1 MPFLPLPSDHTRA
14 PSSDAQT
21 RAPLPAG
28 WYAARI
34 DNALR
39 SESRSGTPL
48 VKIVFAVEAGP
59 HTGRLVFADYYLTE
73 AARERSMRDIRNL
86 VEDVG
91 FEYDGSDEALCDEIA
106 AIVGNP
112 VDIKVA
118 VEQARDGFPA
128 HNRVRDTAKCGARV
142 PHTPTPA
149 GASASAPASASRS
162 PALPTPPPP
171 PEVDMSGA
179 ASADDMPF

>member
-14 PSSDAQT
+14 PSADAQ

-34 DNALR
+34 DNAAR
-39 SESRSGTPL
+39 TESRNGTPL

-86 VEDVG
+86 IEDIG
-91 FEYDGSDEALCDEIA
+91 FQYDGTDDALCDEIS
-106 AIVGNP
+106 AIVGSQI
-112 VDIKVA
+112 DIKVA
-118 VEQARDGFPA
+118 VEPERDGFPA
-128 HNRVRDTAKCGARV
+128 RNRVRDTAKCGARV
-142 PHTPTPA
+142 AHTPTEGA
-149 GASASAPASASRS
+149 GAS
-162 PALPTPPPP
+162 PALPSPPPP

-179 ASADDMPF
+179 VNADDMPF

>member
-14 PSSDAQT
+14 PSADAQT

-34 DNALR
+34 DNAMR
-39 SESRSGTPL
+39 RESRSGTPM
-48 VKIVFAVEAGP
+48 VTIVYAVETGP
-59 HTGRLVFADYYLTE
+59 NTVRLVWADYYLTE

-91 FEYDGSDEALCDEIA
+91 FEYDGTDEALCDEIVG
-106 AIVGNP
+106 IVGNP

-118 VEQARDGFPA
+118 VEPERDGFA
-128 HNRVRDTAKCGARV
+128 ARNRVRDTAKAWTR
-142 PHTPTPA
+142 A
-149 GASASAPASASRS
+149 KRSAPEAPASAPRS
-162 PALPTPPPP
+162 PALPNPPPPP
-171 PEVDMSGA
+171 PEVDMGGA
-179 ASADDMPF
+179 ASDDGIPF